1 MIVITSAAYVG
12 MEFRAE
18 VGKIPPVMLPV
29 GNKRLLDHQVA
40 VLKDRFPNERIYL
53 SLPEGYLLSK
63 KDKLNISKYKIKIVS
78 VPVGISLGDS
88 VLYVINSIG
97 EYDNVIRLLHGDTL
111 IYDMPLEGNI
121 ISVSKTSDDYNW
133 EVENRTLSE
142 ETVWSGYFSFNS
154 PKSLIRLLTTS
165 KGSFVDAVRMYHDL
179 NKMNVTEV
187 SEWLDFGHVNS
198 YFKSRSKIYTHRYF
212 NYMKV
217 ENGKV
222 LKSSHNVEKISAE
235 RLWFESIPEAVRFYT
250 PQIIGHGNLS
260 SENIYYELEYLSCLP
275 LNEIFVHAV
284 NPPFYWLKIFKHL
297 EKFLKNNVDCSIQLI
312 NNKNSKTL
320 IKTANLLVVDKTKKR
335 VNEYIEQSSKDFNIP
350 TKLNGVDLP
359 SLNDV
364 IDDCIS
370 KIDDKSHVF
379 GVLHGDL
386 CFSNILY
393 DTRSDRIKVIDPRG
407 IDAEGNFSYLGD
419 LRYDLAKIN
428 HSVIGLY
435 DHIVSGAYNLTES
448 NDLNFEF
455 EIFIDERISKIQKIY
470 IENMKLSDLT
480 PLNLIPETILLFLS
494 MLPLHKDS
502 LDRQNAFIANSLRLY
517 QEYIVN

>member
-1 MIVITSAAYVG
+1 MIIITSAAYIDS
-12 MEFRAE
+12 EFRAE

-29 GNKRLLDHQVA
+29 GNKRLLDHQVE
-40 VLKDRFPNERIYL
+40 VLKDRMPNERIYL
-53 SLPEGYLLSK
+53 SLPEGYQLSK
-63 KDKLNISKYKIKIVS
+63 KDKFNILKYEIGIVS

-97 EYDNVIRLLHGDTL
+97 EYDSEIKLLHGDTL
-111 IYDMPLEGNI
+111 IYDMPLEGNVI
-121 ISVSKTSDDYNW
+121 TVSKTSDDYNW

-142 ETVWSGYFSFNS
+142 ETVWSGYFSFNF
-154 PKSLIRLLTTS
+154 PKLLVRFLTTS
-165 KGSFVDAVRMYHDL
+165 KGSFVDAVRMYHDA
-179 NKMNVTEV
+179 NNMNIIEV
-187 SEWLDFGHVNS
+187 SKWLDFGHVNS
-198 YFKSRSKIYTHRYF
+198 YFKSRSNIYTQRYF
-212 NYMKV
+212 NYMEV
-217 ENGKV
+217 DDGKV
-222 LKSSHNVEKISAE
+222 IKSSTNVEKISAE
-235 RLWFESIPEAVRFYT
+235 RLWFESVPEAVRFYT

-260 SENIYYELEYLSCLP
+260 SGNIYYKLEYLSCMP

-284 NPPFYWLKIFKHL
+284 NPPFFWLKIFKHL
-297 EKFLKNNVDCSIQLI
+297 EKFLKNNVDCSAQLI
-312 NNKNSKTL
+312 NNKNSKIL
-320 IKTANLLVVDKTKKR
+320 SNTANLLVVDKTKKR

-370 KIDDKSHVF
+370 KIDNKSHVF
-379 GVLHGDL
+379 GVFHGDL

-435 DHIVSGAYNLTES
+435 DHIVSGAYDLTES

-455 EIFIDERISKIQKIY
+455 EIFIDERITKIQKIY
-470 IENMKLSDLT
+470 LENMKLSHLT
-480 PLNLIPETILLFLS
+480 PLNLMPETILLFLS

-502 LDRQNAFIANSLRLY
+502 PDRQNAFIANSLRLY
-517 QEYIVN
+517 QEYMVN